1 VIARTFRGPSIRTKL
16 LAIVVL
22 TGWVALVVAG
32 VAFVAYDWVTFTE
45 QRLSDLDTQSEILG
59 SLSTAALTFDDAAA
73 ATEYLSALKARPA
86 VREAVMFDSA
96 GRVFATYRRAGEQ
109 PRAPPSVE
117 PDGHR
122 IRGDEVQLFH
132 AIKKEGERL
141 GTLYLRAG
149 LERRERLMR
158 YVGIV
163 LLVSAGSLAIAVLL
177 LARLQVAIARPL
189 LEVAEVAHGV
199 IERQDYSGRV
209 TRYND
214 DEIGVLVDAF
224 NQMLERIQ
232 QREASLQEANRA
244 LQIEIADHR
253 AARKEVAALNES
265 LERRVAERTAELEA
279 ANKELESFSYSV
291 SHDLRA
297 PLRSIDGFT
306 MILQSDYRE
315 ALGPEGQRHAD
326 RVRAATQRM
335 GQLIDDLLKL
345 SRTIR
350 AEMARKRVDLSELA
364 GLVARELQATA
375 PERDVVF
382 AIAPGLVVNADPDL
396 MRVVLENLLG
406 NAFKFTSKVA
416 RARIE
421 VGSLWEAGTTT
432 YFVRDNG
439 AGFDMKYAGK
449 LFGAFQRL
457 HAVSEFEGTGVGLA
471 NVQRIVS
478 RHGGRIW
485 ATGVVGEGAT
495 FYFTLGGV

>member
-1 VIARTFRGPSIRTKL
+1 VIAPAFRGPSIRAKL
-16 LAIVVL
+16 LAIVML
-22 TGWVALVVAG
+22 TAWVALIVAG
-32 VAFVAYDWVTFTE
+32 IAFVAYDWVTFTR
-45 QRLSDLDTQSEILG
+45 QRLSDLTTQAEILG

-73 ATEYLSALKARPA
+73 ATEYLSALRARPG
-86 VREAVMFDSA
+86 VVEAVMFDAS
-96 GRVFATYRRAGEQ
+96 GSVFATYSRAGE
-109 PRAPPSVE
+109 PPGAPPAVE

-122 IRGDEVQLFH
+122 TRGDEVLLFR
-132 AIKKEGERL
+132 AITKDGERL
-141 GTLYLRAG
+141 GTLYIRAALG
-149 LERRERLMR
+149 RRERLMR

-163 LLVSAGSLAIAVLL
+163 LGVSVGSLAIAVLL
-177 LARLQVAIARPL
+177 LARLQVVIARPI
-189 LEVAEVAHGV
+189 LEVADVAHGV
-199 IERQDYSGRV
+199 IERQDYGRRV
-209 TRYND
+209 VKRSD

-224 NQMLERIQ
+224 NQMLGGIQ
-232 QREASLQEANRA
+232 QREASLQEANNA
-244 LQIEIADHR
+244 LQIEIADHL

-306 MILQSDYRE
+306 MILQKEFRE
-315 ALGPEGQRHAD
+315 ALGEEGQRHAD

-335 GQLIDDLLKL
+335 GQLIDDLLQL

-350 AEMARKRVDLSELA
+350 AEMMRKRVDLSELA
-364 GLVARELQATA
+364 DTVAGELAA
-375 PERDVVF
+375 GSPGRDVAF
-382 AIAPGLVVNADPDL
+382 AIAPGLVVYADPDL

-406 NAFKFTSKVA
+406 NAFKFTGKVA
-416 RARIE
+416 HARIE
-421 VGSLWEAGTTT
+421 VGSLQEAGGTT